1 MDVKKKN
8 KIMID
13 NKQKSQAALLSPLL
27 VED

>member
-1 MDVKKKN
+1 MDVKKN